1 MKRIA
6 LLLIMFLLAAC
17 NKEKSFEFPPYEGKD
32 LTIGVIGEQPDID
45 SDKIRFQELS
55 FDELLQEVESIPEQF
70 DAIFIMPEELSEAA
84 DDELAEIYKQ
94 LTIPTIFIDSRKSS
108 LPFVTEGVSFESAP
122 DTGHSYA
129 SGILFVGD
137 LRTYEFG
144 LYNDTRTEET
154 IKTTYTDIF
163 NTIEK
168 LRVYNDNRK

>member
-17 NKEKSFEFPPYEGKD
+17 NKEKSFEFPPYDGKD

-45 SDKIRFQELS
+45 SDKIRFQKVS
-55 FDELLQEVESIPEQF
+55 FNDLLYEVESIPEQF

-108 LPFVTEGVSFESAP
+108 FPFTTEGVSFESAP
-122 DTGHSYA
+122 DMGHGYA
-129 SGILFVGD
+129 SGILFVGN

-144 LYNDTRTEET
+144 LYNDIRTEET
-154 IKTTYTDIF
+154 IKATYTTIF
-163 NTIEK
+163 DTIEE
-168 LRVYNDNRK
+168 LSVYNDSRK